1 MKSYTFLAALWLW
14 AIARAKQFDA
24 YLADLSHQQ
33 PRSIRHGWDNLTV
46 ETNTG
51 TFIGMY
57 NDTYPNVRQFLRIP
71 FAQPPIGDLRF
82 EPPQKLPRSS
92 KFFDSTHLGPELL
105 GYSQHVFWNQ
115 YAPPNPLMS
124 LGERRDQ
131 GAVAWSSSEDCLTLA
146 VWTPSYANKSSQLP
160 VALFVTGGGGLIGG
174 INVPSPLPEQ
184 WVSRSQ
190 EHIVVTINYRVN
202 IFGSKKPQL
211 V

>member
-71 FAQPPIGDLRF
+71 FAQVREEISPISAHQSYVFSCTWTL
-82 EPPQKLPRSS
+82 LP
-92 KFFDSTHLGPELL
+92 T
-105 GYSQHVFWNQ
+105 YSQ
-115 YAPPNPLMS
+115 
-124 LGERRDQ
+124 
-131 GAVAWSSSEDCLTLA
+131 
-146 VWTPSYANKSSQLP
+146 
-160 VALFVTGGGGLIGG
+160 
-174 INVPSPLPEQ
+174 
-184 WVSRSQ
+184 
-190 EHIVVTINYRVN
+190 
-202 IFGSKKPQL
+202 
-211 V
+211 